1 MAYSGA
7 LSSAGVLSR
16 IAGRAPPRAFDVGR
30 RSGQR
35 LTMRR
40 GLLLQRSTDLP
51 SNFAEVAR
59 CPFSVGAAVS
69 HLRRLGS
76 DTQKRAAEYFAKAP
90 LFIETPLRKALQD

>member
-1 MAYSGA
+1 MKGQKNIGYVDLRGGDNRFRDESTGLAIRSWA
-7 LSSAGVLSR
+7 AKNAID
-16 IAGRAPPRAFDVGR
+16 IAVW
-30 RSGQR
+30 
-35 LTMRR
+35 
-40 GLLLQRSTDLP
+40 TDLP